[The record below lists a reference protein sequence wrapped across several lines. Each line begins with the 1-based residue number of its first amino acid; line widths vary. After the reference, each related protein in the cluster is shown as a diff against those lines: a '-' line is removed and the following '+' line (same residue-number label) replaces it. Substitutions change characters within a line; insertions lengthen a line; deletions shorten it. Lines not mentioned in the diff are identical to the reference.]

1 MFEGLDLSSPNIL
14 LSGGADG
21 ADSAFSKAASAVK
34 HQVVHW
40 TFEGHKSKL
49 RKGLYQLTD
58 EHLTAVDPYLVR
70 ANKGLIRSFPTK
82 SEHTNNL
89 LRRNHFQVRWSESV
103 YAISKFSP
111 DSSMLKVAGGTAW
124 ACQLYVDRFIYDQE
138 PMSLCKLYLFDQ
150 GSERWYQWDK
160 VWYKMDQLPP
170 TPFGVYAGI
179 GSRDLTTAGLD
190 AINSLYKV

>member
-14 LSGGADG
+14 LSGGAEG
-21 ADSAFSKAASAVK
+21 ADTVFSKAASAAK

-40 TFEGHKSKL
+40 TFEGHKPKL

-58 EHLTAVDPYLVR
+58 AHLTSADLSLRR
-70 ANKGLIRSFPTK
+70 ANKGLLRSFPTK

-103 YAISKFSP
+103 YAVSKFST
-111 DSSMLKVAGGTAW
+111 DASMLRVAGGTAW
-124 ACQLYVDRFIYDQE
+124 ACQLYVDRFMYDQE

-150 GSERWYQWDK
+150 TSQAWYQWDK
-160 VWYKMDQLPP
+160 VWSKMITAPP
-170 TPFGVYAGI
+170 TPTGVYAGI
-179 GSRDLTTAGLD
+179 GSRDMTEAGIA
-190 AINSLYKV
+190 AINALYKN